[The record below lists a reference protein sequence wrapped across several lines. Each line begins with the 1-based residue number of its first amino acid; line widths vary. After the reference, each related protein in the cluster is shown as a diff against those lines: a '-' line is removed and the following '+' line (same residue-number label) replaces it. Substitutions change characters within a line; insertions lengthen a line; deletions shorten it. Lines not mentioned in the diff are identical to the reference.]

1 MMGECQWCN
10 GEGYVP
16 CEECNDPVT
25 MYAPLARIDTAADVH
40 KKEVGYWEMVKQE
53 IEVFNQ
59 HVIGR
64 G

>member
-1 MMGECQWCN
+1 
-10 GEGYVP
+10 
-16 CEECNDPVT
+16 

-40 KKEVGYWEMVKQE
+40 KKEMDYWEMVKQE

-59 HVIGR
+59 QVIGR